1 MGLSA
6 AWELSRKGYPVSVFE
21 RSFFGSGASGV
32 PYAALWP
39 SAATKKG
46 RGHQLHRQSLWEF
59 ERFIHQLSDAAEMP
73 IEFARLGRVELFTS
87 AERRRASVKET
98 EVASAE
104 WPSFSSEP
112 AQRIAD
118 ADEIRRLEPEV
129 EATEWGGLVCQATAY
144 VNTKDLLASLR
155 SALLRNGGSLHEHCN
170 VQDIWIDQGRARG
183 IVADRPIPG
192 SNVLVTAGA
201 WTSLLCPELA
211 KAAPVTPV
219 KGQVILLRP
228 RTPLFK
234 RLLKRGKTY
243 LIPTAS
249 GDVLVGSTSEPEAGF
264 DEQPTLSA
272 REQLVEAACEIVP
285 ALRDAMFVEQWVGLR
300 PQTDSRSPHVGPV
313 PNVASLF
320 VAAGHFKIGIAMAPV
335 VGNLTRQMLDPTAES
350 ST

>member
-1 MGLSA
+1 MLPKCPSSLPA
-6 AWELSRKGYPVSVFE
+6 SVESNFSPPPNVDARASRKRKWHPPSGPPSPANPLNGLPTLTKFE
-21 RSFFGSGASGV
+21 GLNQR
-32 PYAALWP
+32 W
-39 SAATKKG
+39 K
-46 RGHQLHRQSLWEF
+46 RQNGEDWF
-59 ERFIHQLSDAAEMP
+59 VKQRP
-73 IEFARLGRVELFTS
+73 TS
-87 AERRRASVKET
+87 
-98 EVASAE
+98 
-104 WPSFSSEP
+104 
-112 AQRIAD
+112 
-118 ADEIRRLEPEV
+118 IRK
-129 EATEWGGLVCQATAY
+129 TF
-144 VNTKDLLASLR
+144 
-155 SALLRNGGSLHEHCN
+155 SLHYDRPYCEMADPFTNIVMCKMSGSTK
-170 VQDIWIDQGRARG
+170 VCTRG

-285 ALRDAMFVEQWVGLR
+285 ALRDATFVEQWVGLR

-335 VGNLTRQMLDPTAES
+335 LGNLTRQMLDPTAES